1 MSEYQF
7 KQVDFDHPS
16 FLFVLEDILKG
27 FLGCRFIY
35 DPYIQSFGLRGDEKI
50 LDFGCGGGTGSKC
63 LLQFLNQKGHL
74 TCVDTSDYW
83 INRAKKRLSKFR
95 NVQLIIGDIR
105 ELPIS
110 DHSFDIITMMH
121 VLHDI
126 EPASRQSV
134 VNALAQKLKRD
145 GSLFIR
151 EPIRKS
157 HGIAVNELKS
167 LLKKADFWELNHEQ
181 NKTEY
186 QGRYLKVTHSH
197 DIIENKI
204 KYYYPLR
211 S

>member
-1 MSEYQF
+1 MNEYQF

-63 LLQFLNQKGHL
+63 LLKFLNHKGHL

-83 INRAKKRLSKFR
+83 INRAKKRLAKFR
-95 NVQLIIGDIR
+95 NVQLIAGDIR
-105 ELPIS
+105 ELPIP
-110 DHSFDIITMMH
+110 DQSFDIITIMH

-126 EPASRQSV
+126 EPSSRQSV
-134 VNALAQKLKRD
+134 VNSLAQKLKKD

-157 HGIAVNELKS
+157 HGIAVNELKN
-167 LLKKADFWELNHEQ
+167 LLKNADFWELNHEQ

>member
-1 MSEYQF
+1 MNEYQF

-27 FLGCRFIY
+27 FLGCHFIY
-35 DPYIQSFGLRGDEKI
+35 DPYIRSFGLRGDEKI

-63 LLQFLNQKGHL
+63 LLKFLDKNGHL

-83 INRAKKRLSKFR
+83 INRAKKRLSKFT
-95 NVQLIIGDIR
+95 NVELIAGDIR
-105 ELPIS
+105 ELPIPN
-110 DHSFDIITMMH
+110 HTFDIITLMH

-126 EPASRQSV
+126 EPAGRQSV
-134 VNALAQKLKRD
+134 VNSLAQKLKRD

-151 EPIRKS
+151 EPIRIS

-167 LLKKADFWELNHEQ
+167 LLKNADFWELNHEQ